1 MERPRLRPIDAFPTQ
16 VDGKPVLCLRDPQGL
31 TDRVLFLPLAA
42 AEILQHLDGANS
54 ILDIQAA
61 WVRRHGDLL
70 FREPVERLLALLDE
84 HLLLENARFNAAQE
98 AAERGFATAPLR
110 PAFHAGRSYD
120 ADPARLRAT
129 LDAFFTAPEGPGPPG
144 PPQGTG
150 LQAVLAPHI
159 DFARGGPTYAW
170 AYRAVLEAADAD
182 SFIVL
187 GTAHSALGGRFS
199 PSLKDFA
206 TPFG

>member
-98 AAERGFATAPLR
+98 AAERGFAAAPLR

-144 PPQGTG
+144 PPQ
-150 LQAVLAPHI
+150 
-159 DFARGGPTYAW
+159 
-170 AYRAVLEAADAD
+170 
-182 SFIVL
+182 
-187 GTAHSALGGRFS
+187 
-199 PSLKDFA
+199 
-206 TPFG
+206 